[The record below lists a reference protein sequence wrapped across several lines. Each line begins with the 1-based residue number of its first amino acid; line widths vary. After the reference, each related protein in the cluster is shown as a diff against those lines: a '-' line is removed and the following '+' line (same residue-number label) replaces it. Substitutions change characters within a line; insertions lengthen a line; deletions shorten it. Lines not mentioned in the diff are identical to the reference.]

1 MIVAISSMIHIEL
14 LSFSSRLSPEQD
26 PVFNVSPK
34 TPPVVSP
41 IGKSSHLS
49 PRALDQLSPL
59 FQKMEIE
66 NPPSLV
72 APSTTADD
80 LLASI
85 QRSPGTSL
93 HSRNASLPPVGLP
106 LLGNSIWSTTA
117 SSSAPQYSRAT
128 VALGNGSSYTA
139 QTSRA
144 TLPPQSKLASPTHWQ
159 SSLPPVNAISGYST
173 LPTSLSASNG
183 FAAEQP
189 LHGIHQR
196 MSSQPAMPLH
206 SSTFSSLPP
215 QQQLDHLGP
224 SLYRH
229 EQPTLNE
236 PAHPAGSSFS
246 GRLPPTGYTGAYSS
260 PPANAYYRQPQS
272 NFYDT
277 AQQLR
282 REQTFHSPFTT
293 STISNIWGSPG

>member
-1 MIVAISSMIHIEL
+1 MILYEMHSVVLLMGQMMHIVRTGSKLSGNLGMIVGISSMIHIEL

-93 HSRNASLPPVGLP
+93 H
-106 LLGNSIWSTTA
+106 
-117 SSSAPQYSRAT
+117 
-128 VALGNGSSYTA
+128 
-139 QTSRA
+139 
-144 TLPPQSKLASPTHWQ
+144 
-159 SSLPPVNAISGYST
+159 
-173 LPTSLSASNG
+173 
-183 FAAEQP
+183 
-189 LHGIHQR
+189 
-196 MSSQPAMPLH
+196 
-206 SSTFSSLPP
+206 
-215 QQQLDHLGP
+215 
-224 SLYRH
+224 
-229 EQPTLNE
+229 
-236 PAHPAGSSFS
+236 
-246 GRLPPTGYTGAYSS
+246 
-260 PPANAYYRQPQS
+260 
-272 NFYDT
+272 
-277 AQQLR
+277 
-282 REQTFHSPFTT
+282 
-293 STISNIWGSPG
+293 